1 MLLENLFLSSAIF
14 VPLLNHQRELC
25 PFVFVCL
32 SWVSE
37 TQDVFIVALCDYVR
51 SKDA

>member
-1 MLLENLFLSSAIF
+1 MSIG
-14 VPLLNHQRELC
+14 
-25 PFVFVCL
+25 FVCL